1 MPVNKA
7 MMASMKKEYGAK
19 KAKSVYYAVE
29 AKQKAAAKGKSK
41 AKPKAKK

>member
-19 KAKSVYYAVE
+19 KGKSVYYAVE
-29 AKQKAAAKGKSK
+29 AKQKAATKGKSK